1 MSSCCFFSLRFIPF
15 DFFQCIPLGIFF
27 SIGTLH
33 TIKMSMDSSLDNG
46 IDTCDGSVLSPGAP
60 TLWRYNH
67 GCMTTAIH
75 DSRHT
80 SRTITTQK
88 RGLYKG
94 CRKPVLNRVQTGLTV
109 TCCAGCRSTPHTGPC
124 RLLHAPADSSTP
136 IRVSAVALTGFPDT
150 PSPFSC
156 DSPVAST
163 KYRESASALPFFF
176 LVRYWTE
183 YW

>member
-1 MSSCCFFSLRFIPF
+1 MTSCLLKRNCVFIAKLQRSCYMSHLPTLSTLPTIPT
-15 DFFQCIPLGIFF
+15 IP
-27 SIGTLH
+27 
-33 TIKMSMDSSLDNG
+33 TIPCN
-46 IDTCDGSVLSPGAP
+46 GSVITPGAP

-75 DSRHT
+75 DFR
-80 SRTITTQK
+80 RTLLHNPK

-136 IRVSAVALTGFPDT
+136 IRVSAVALTGFPTIPIHLSPTVCSSSFACLHWCT
-150 PSPFSC
+150 P
-156 DSPVAST
+156 
-163 KYRESASALPFFF
+163 
-176 LVRYWTE
+176 LV
-183 YW
+183 